1 MAPAIL
7 GTSAVQVNVL
17 VNTFFVSGIDG
28 GVSWLSYAFRLMQFP
43 IGIFGVAVGT
53 ASIPVLSRMASEGKI
68 TEFRNTLSSSMNLV
82 FLMTLPSAFGLVVLS
97 EPIIRLIYERG
108 EFDSSDTT
116 MTAWAL
122 AGYSI
127 GLTGYAAIKVL
138 SPAFYALGDAK
149 TPMLIALFSI
159 VVNAIASFAFRNWL
173 SNVGVSPEV
182 PSGLGHVGV
191 ALATSSVALVN
202 FLALVFFMRRR
213 ISRINGREILSSFA
227 RILVASVLM
236 SLAAYGVYFWI
247 SSRIGIAGFVPKLID
262 ALLPIA
268 VGGAV
273 FFITAKLLGIRELE
287 QVYNSFARR
296 FRSN

>member
-1 MAPAIL
+1 
-7 GTSAVQVNVL
+7 
-17 VNTFFVSGIDG
+17 
-28 GVSWLSYAFRLMQFP
+28 
-43 IGIFGVAVGT
+43 
-53 ASIPVLSRMASEGKI
+53 MASEGKI
-68 TEFRNTLSSSMNLV
+68 TEFRNTISSSLNLV

-108 EFDSSDTT
+108 KFDSADTT

-122 AGYSI
+122 MGYSI

-138 SPAFYALGDAK
+138 SPAFYALDDAK

-159 VVNAIASFAFRNWL
+159 IVNAIASFAFRDWF
-173 SNVGVSPEV
+173 SGVGVSGDA